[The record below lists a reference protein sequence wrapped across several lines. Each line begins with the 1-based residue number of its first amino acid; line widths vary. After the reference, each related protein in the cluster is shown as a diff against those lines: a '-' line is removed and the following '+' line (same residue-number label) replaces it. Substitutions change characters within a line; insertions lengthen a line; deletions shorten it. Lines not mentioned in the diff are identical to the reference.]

1 MRATWSDNTAAG
13 GRPRNRWRLAAALTM
28 MLAGLIGAGVLS
40 AATASAQETNY
51 VIATDT
57 TFAPFEFQDA
67 GGE

>member
-40 AATASAQETNY
+40 AATASSQETN
-51 VIATDT
+51 
-57 TFAPFEFQDA
+57 
-67 GGE
+67 